1 MKNISIIIFLLGL
14 TGCQQPEFYDVQ
26 GAGHQFDDFT
36 GRYLIVNYWATWC
49 APCIR
54 EIPELNEFAD
64 EFHGRVAVWGVNYD
78 APQGA
83 EQLRQVQKMQ
93 ITFPVFAANPS
104 ERLGV
109 AMPEVLPT
117 TLVFDPQGTLLAT
130 LFGPQTRASLLA
142 ALALE

>member
-1 MKNISIIIFLLGL
+1 M
-14 TGCQQPEFYDVQ
+14 
-26 GAGHQFDDFT
+26 
-36 GRYLIVNYWATWC
+36 
-49 APCIR
+49 
-54 EIPELNEFAD
+54 
-64 EFHGRVAVWGVNYD
+64 WGVNYD

-130 LFGPQTRASLLA
+130 LVGPQTRASLLA

>member
-1 MKNISIIIFLLGL
+1 
-14 TGCQQPEFYDVQ
+14 
-26 GAGHQFDDFT
+26 
-36 GRYLIVNYWATWC
+36 
-49 APCIR
+49 
-54 EIPELNEFAD
+54 
-64 EFHGRVAVWGVNYD
+64 
-78 APQGA
+78 
-83 EQLRQVQKMQ
+83 MQ

-130 LFGPQTRASLLA
+130 LVGPQTRASLLA